1 MKESVRLSNPYGEC
15 TSPYNLW
22 YISRANVSALTTVE
36 ASRFL
41 ANFTTSSRNERE
53 RDAHRNLLAS
63 TVVRSE
69 EHTSELQS
77 RSDLVCRLLL
87 EKKKTGTF
95 SPPID
100 DSIVI
105 DSRPHYRVALLSDF
119 EHPRRL
125 ILDAWTGVEEEIDV
139 ISNPIVQRSCL

>member
-87 EKKKTGTF
+87 EKKKTGSFAQPQSQSKVTVIRPAGEWRA
-95 SPPID
+95 SRMRMDTESAWPPAIFRRAKGLERD
-100 DSIVI
+100 PRTVLR
-105 DSRPHYRVALLSDF
+105 SRL
-119 EHPRRL
+119 
-125 ILDAWTGVEEEIDV
+125 T
-139 ISNPIVQRSCL
+139 